1 VPKAKPKS
9 KKGAERARKSVSRKA
24 SKTQKVQKVQKVKA
38 KANANPPKPQPRK
51 AGKKAAVK
59 AKAPKRKAAS
69 KAGKAKAPARKTA
82 AKAGK
87 AKAPARNTAA
97 KAGKAKAPA
106 RNTAAKAGKASAP
119 SKKRAPRN
127 ELAFRLSPSLRARA
141 YRLHIEVDPSRGESY
156 TGKVELDAS
165 LAQSQNELELHVAEL
180 TLHAAKVRVGEV
192 EHTAAISLHPE
203 RETVSLLLDE
213 RLPAGEITIEIAF
226 QGNLRT
232 DLRGLYAASS
242 GDRKYAFT
250 QLQAAD
256 ARRFFPCLDEP
267 DQKATFQLTVR
278 TSGSNTVVSNSPVE
292 RTEQHVGGDKT
303 WHFGTTPLLS
313 SYLVA
318 LAVGDLVCS
327 EPTLAEEI
335 PIRVVHVPGA
345 QHMTA
350 FALDTAREC
359 LLRLRDYFDVPYPYA
374 KLDLVAVPD
383 FEIGAMENAGAVF
396 FRETLLL
403 VDESSVSLAEK
414 KRAAEVICHELAHM
428 WYGNLVTMR
437 WWDDL
442 WLNEAFATWMAF
454 DIVAKWR
461 PEWQMWNDF
470 SHARNSALQLDALE
484 NTHPIYTPVHTPSEA
499 TENFDLIT
507 YEKGAAVVRMLER
520 YLGAPTF
527 QRGVSSYIKRHRESN
542 TVAADLWTALSEAA
556 DEDVAKV
563 VRPFLEQPGF
573 PLLRVSVARSK
584 GATQVR
590 LQQERFV
597 ATGPGKP
604 SKLRWPV
611 PWVGRVGQQ
620 DETTFARHLLT
631 KQSETVDLPD
641 ADVRYLYGNAD
652 EGGFFR
658 PLHASEDLP
667 SLLAALSELSV
678 SERIGLI
685 QHQWALLEA
694 GYAKLADFLPV
705 ISAFA
710 SEPEA
715 DVLRAL
721 IAPVDH
727 LLEDIAQSAGEQTQ
741 AAFSGFIIQTFEP
754 ALRALG
760 WQTHT
765 GEAQRDRLRRS
776 ELVQLTAVLAGNI
789 EDCTEAERQFQRYM
803 EDRSALDPNLI
814 NAVLTLGA
822 RRADADRLERMLVA
836 SETDATPQA
845 RRRFRLALAD
855 VRDPSLADTL
865 LSLCLGPRIPTQ
877 DVAFVVA
884 RMLYNPVVQERAFEL
899 IQERW
904 SELRERIP
912 AMLMSRVIDATPAL
926 RTDQHRRTVQAF
938 FEKNPL
944 PTAARALRQADERFQ
959 LDAAFRKRAAPE
971 LAKLLAE

>member
-1 VPKAKPKS
+1 MPKAKPKS
-9 KKGAERARKSVSRKA
+9 AKRESISSTGSSR
-24 SKTQKVQKVQKVKA
+24 
-38 KANANPPKPQPRK
+38 
-51 AGKKAAVK
+51 G
-59 AKAPKRKAAS
+59 
-69 KAGKAKAPARKTA
+69 ARKTPA
-82 AKAGK
+82 NKPAKAK
-87 AKAPARNTAA
+87 PAKAQAKRAPLAVTRPKAVA
-97 KAGKAKAPA
+97 KKAGA
-106 RNTAAKAGKASAP
+106 
-119 SKKRAPRN
+119 KKRAPAKRAAPAN
-127 ELAFRLSPSLRARA
+127 DLRFRLSPLLRARA
-141 YRLHIEVDPSRGESY
+141 YRLHIDVDPSQSDRYEGR
-156 TGKVELDAS
+156 VELDAVLES
-165 LAQSQNELELHVAEL
+165 ELSELELHVSEL
-180 TLHAAKVRVGEV
+180 TLHSAKVRTRGEQ
-192 EHTAAISLHPE
+192 EAEIHLHPE
-203 RETVSLLLDE
+203 RETASL
-213 RLPAGEITIEIAF
+213 RVAKPLPKGKVTLEITF
-226 QGNLRT
+226 SGSLRT

-242 GDRKYAFT
+242 NNRKYAFT

-267 DQKATFQLTVR
+267 DQKASFQLSVHT
-278 TSGSNTVVSNSPVE
+278 GAANNVVSNSPIE
-292 RTEQHVGGDKT
+292 SSEEHADGSKT
-303 WHFGTTPLLS
+303 LHFSPTPPLS

-318 LAVGDLVCS
+318 LAVGDLICS
-327 EPTLAEEI
+327 EPMLAGEI

-345 QHMTA
+345 ESMTA

-359 LLRLRDYFDVPYPYA
+359 LLRLRDYFGVPYPYA

-403 VDESSVSLAEK
+403 VDEASVSLAEK

-520 YLGAPTF
+520 YLSAPVF
-527 QRGVSSYIKRHRESN
+527 QRGVSRYIKRHKEGN

-556 DEDVAKV
+556 GQDVAKV
-563 VRPFLEQPGF
+563 VRPFLMQPGF
-573 PLLRVSVARSK
+573 PLLRISIARPKQRSQK
-584 GATQVR
+584 ARVR
-590 LQQERFV
+590 LEQERFV
-597 ATGPGKP
+597 ATGPAKTKTKS
-604 SKLRWPV
+604 SKDAPRWPV
-611 PWVGRVGQQ
+611 PWVGRVG
-620 DETTFARHLLT
+620 DGKKTTLARHLLT
-631 KQSETVDLPD
+631 KPSETFDL
-641 ADVRYLYGNAD
+641 ATSDVRYLYGNAD

-658 PLHASEDLP
+658 PLHASSDLP
-667 SLLAALSELSV
+667 GLLGALSELSV
-678 SERIGLI
+678 TERIGLI

-694 GYAKLADFLPV
+694 GYAQLADFLPV

-710 SEPEA
+710 NEPQA

-721 IAPVDH
+721 NAPVDH
-727 LLEDIAQSAGEQTQ
+727 LLEDIADSASESTV
-741 AAFSGFIIQTFEP
+741 AAFSQFIIDTFEP
-754 ALRALG
+754 ALRELG
-760 WQTHT
+760 WQSATPAD
-765 GEAQRDRLRRS
+765 EPQADRLRRS
-776 ELVQLTAVLAGNI
+776 ELVQLVAVHAGNAQ
-789 EDCTEAERQFQRYM
+789 DCGEAERQFQRYM
-803 EDRSALDPNLI
+803 ADRTQLDPNLI
-814 NAVLTLGA
+814 GPVLTLGA

-845 RRRFRLALAD
+845 RRRFRLSMAD
-855 VRDPSLADTL
+855 VRDTGLAETVL
-865 LSLCLGPRIPTQ
+865 ELCLGPRIPTQ

-884 RMLYNPVVQERAFEL
+884 RMLCNPAVQERAFEFV
-899 IQERW
+899 QERW

-912 AMLMSRVIDATPAL
+912 AMLMSRLIDATPAL
-926 RTDQHRRTVQAF
+926 RTEEHRRTVQAF

-944 PTAARALRQADERFQ
+944 PTAARALKQADERFR

-971 LAKLLAE
+971 LKRLMAKR